1 MVIQYLNDKGIYSTV
16 PGCRRNIRPGLD
28 RCIISVYIHYTV
40 KVCEVMMYTKTDQKS
55 RMQVLINEEQREYL
69 TTVSSAEGISISA
82 LLREI
87 ITQYQLRQKDLR
99 LEQAVKDL
107 VSEYK
112 TNEELTALT
121 SLDGEDFL

>member
-1 MVIQYLNDKGIYSTV
+1 
-16 PGCRRNIRPGLD
+16 
-28 RCIISVYIHYTV
+28 
-40 KVCEVMMYTKTDQKS
+40 MMYTKTDQKS

>member
-1 MVIQYLNDKGIYSTV
+1 
-16 PGCRRNIRPGLD
+16 
-28 RCIISVYIHYTV
+28 
-40 KVCEVMMYTKTDQKS
+40 MYTKTDQKS